1 MHRRNWFIDNLKG
14 ISCILVVF
22 LHCQFPG
29 MFGKI
34 MEALSRIA
42 VPFFFASAGF
52 FAAKASQ
59 VQLFKRI
66 KSVCKMIVI
75 AAIFYIPYS
84 CYYEIYMGYV
94 DTFKE
99 YFYKYFNLIG
109 VAELLLLNNSQGIAY
124 HLWFLFA
131 LLYCYLIF
139 AFLKNRNKSIVII
152 SFILLAI
159 GYFSR
164 IIILALNRFDV
175 FSISTSVIY
184 CRNWL
189 LLGLPCFLLGTY
201 SYVNTRRMD
210 ASKAV
215 PMIIGGMI
223 LCILERFVIYNTFRG
238 GLEIYIGTI
247 LQLVGILKIAKQY
260 EMKSVNILQVLGEKY
275 SSLIYLMHVGVIY
288 FVDILAKRYK
298 ILFEGSIGY
307 LKPLVVLEVTLLLC
321 YIVKKVEANIMCRKN
336 MKTIQ

>member
-1 MHRRNWFIDNLKG
+1 M
-14 ISCILVVF
+14 CI
-22 LHCQFPG
+22 
-29 MFGKI
+29 
-34 MEALSRIA
+34 RD
-42 VPFFFASAGF
+42 
-52 FAAKASQ
+52 
-59 VQLFKRI
+59 R
-66 KSVCKMIVI
+66 
-75 AAIFYIPYS
+75 
-84 CYYEIYMGYV
+84 
-94 DTFKE
+94 
-99 YFYKYFNLIG
+99 
-109 VAELLLLNNSQGIAY
+109 
-124 HLWFLFA
+124 
-131 LLYCYLIF
+131 LYCYLIF

-260 EMKSVNILQVLGEKY
+260 EMKRCV
-275 SSLIYLMHVGVIY
+275 
-288 FVDILAKRYK
+288 
-298 ILFEGSIGY
+298 
-307 LKPLVVLEVTLLLC
+307 
-321 YIVKKVEANIMCRKN
+321 
-336 MKTIQ
+336 